1 MTLITQHRRRKLR
14 LRVSIRD
21 SGSSRT
27 KVSAASCA
35 GSSGATCPSSA
46 LRTPPVYPP
55 HQNRAGYLRVVLWEE
70 VGPGCR
76 RGDAYDKY
84 SLDCQEAEDTVRL
97 CADRHFPLNIQETE
111 INKRR
116 TGRTVSHS
124 WAKNNRAPEKVC
136 SGRWWLAEASGQFS
150 PAVKSQ
156 SETHT
161 KNWQLKTREIRI
173 RKMLCRGCR
182 CAWLPICALAFLPPS
197 PSPRTFAPFLSQ
209 RLQCNN
215 HTRWS
220 WSLCRFNF
228 PIVTFKIK
236 QCDAFR
242 PVSNRKETKN
252 LPKVFFLIRK
262 YPKFSGLTSYE
273 HFLTTYDALF
283 SPTSKISCFFKGSSL
298 ARFKL

>member
-1 MTLITQHRRRKLR
+1 MQAR
-14 LRVSIRD
+14 LGPPVL
-21 SGSSRT
+21 
-27 KVSAASCA
+27 VPHSAH
-35 GSSGATCPSSA
+35 GAP
-46 LRTPPVYPP
+46 PPVYPP

-136 SGRWWLAEASGQFS
+136 SGRWWLAEASGHFS